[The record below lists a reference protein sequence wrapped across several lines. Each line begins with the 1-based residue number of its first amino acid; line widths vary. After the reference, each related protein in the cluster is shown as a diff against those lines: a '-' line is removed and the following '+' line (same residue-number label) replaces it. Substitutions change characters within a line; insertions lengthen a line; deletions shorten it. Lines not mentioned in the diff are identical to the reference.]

1 MQFIG
6 ERENEGLCPC
16 PPLKPFLKE
25 GFKNPKNFQK
35 LLFANVFLKVL
46 GDPRTFFQKGSWPPE
61 AAPPLPDKPKFEIR
75 LNRYAG
81 KYYRISKIFFTLL
94 TNPPLCVILSP

>member
-1 MQFIG
+1 MFKLGFVG

-35 LLFANVFLKVL
+35 AIVYQCVF
-46 GDPRTFFQKGSWPPE
+46 
-61 AAPPLPDKPKFEIR
+61 
-75 LNRYAG
+75 
-81 KYYRISKIFFTLL
+81 
-94 TNPPLCVILSP
+94 